1 MPAAEVA
8 KRSSIHDKV
17 QSYINTIL
25 HYDIHD
31 VDLCTEQ
38 REVGS
43 SSPALASIL
52 RARNDQDVILV
63 DAIVISIATRS
74 TAARGTF
81 VAKRRGVVTAVAI
94 ASVPVAEVPVD

>member
-1 MPAAEVA
+1 
-8 KRSSIHDKV
+8 
-17 QSYINTIL
+17 
-25 HYDIHD
+25 
-31 VDLCTEQ
+31 
-38 REVGS
+38 VGS

-81 VAKRRGVVTAVAI
+81 VAKIRGVVTAVAI